1 MPEETI
7 SRDRDAS
14 WPLFSMFFLGFFGAA
29 HSDADKEFRRRAW
42 IAFAILFAG
51 QLAAVFAANAVH
63 GDSYWPRVAMA
74 IIAMSYLVAAWWRYL
89 STLPELE
96 RRLQLEAVALTY
108 VIGFGVIMTIA
119 IGVRQPVDARYFLII
134 EPVRG
139 LLLVVLSRKYR

>member
-1 MPEETI
+1 MLDMAEETI
-7 SRDRDAS
+7 PRNDDAS

-29 HSDADKEFRRRAW
+29 HSAADREFRRRSW
-42 IAFAILFAG
+42 IAFTLLFAG
-51 QLAAVFAANAVH
+51 QTVAALAAV
-63 GDSYWPRVAMA
+63 GYWPRVTIAV
-74 IIAMSYLVAAWWRYL
+74 IAMSYLVTAWWRYL

-108 VIGFGVIMTIA
+108 VIGFGVILTLA
-119 IGVRQPVDARYFLII
+119 ICVRQPVDARYFLVI